1 MTNDGYPLGIRFIGP
16 EFSTRGV
23 PINDLGQ
30 SLITIQRMVNVAY
43 LISTERAFVR
53 ASLRDEERK
62 GLALQ
67 IVDRERCSDAYLLD
81 WFLRDVASG
90 VSANILADTVMLLAG
105 ACTPY
110 IINGIAGIIPKLKS
124 KRPTSKKNKVDFL
137 AVRMYK
143 EFQELANQIGPPGG
157 IESIAITF
165 LGHPEPIIIDEKVKD
180 YVNSI
185 EGTEVPGAKDE
196 YIVGDVDKAYTLTRN
211 CVEINM
217 DQPSTKS
224 KKLVKVC
231 MEGPIFERLLKE
243 LTDPKNTRF
252 GFTGQARY
260 KIGPSLHSFNQFE
273 ARDFQPAV

>member
-1 MTNDGYPLGIRFIGP
+1 MTNNGNPLGIRFIGP
-16 EFSTRGV
+16 EFENRGV

-62 GLALQ
+62 ALSLQ
-67 IVDRERCSDAYLLD
+67 IVDRERRSDAYLLD
-81 WFLRDVASG
+81 WFLRDVS
-90 VSANILADTVMLLAG
+90 SVMLLAG
-105 ACTPY
+105 ATIPY
-110 IINGIAGIIPKLKS
+110 IAKNIAGIIPRLKS
-124 KRPTSKKNKVDFL
+124 KRPTSKNSKVDFL

-143 EFQELANQIGPPGG
+143 EFQELANQIGSPGG
-157 IESIAITF
+157 IQSITISF
-165 LGHPEPIIIDEKVKD
+165 LGHPEPIIIDEAVKN

-185 EGTEVPGAKDE
+185 EGMEVPGPKDE
-196 YIVGDVDKAYTLTRN
+196 YIVGDVDKAHTLTRD

-217 DQPSTKS
+217 DQPTTKS

-231 MEGPIFERLLKE
+231 MEGPVFEKLLKE
-243 LTDPKNTRF
+243 LTHPKKTRF

-260 KIGPSLHSFNQFE
+260 KIGPSLYSFNQFE
-273 ARDFQPAV
+273 AKDFQPAV